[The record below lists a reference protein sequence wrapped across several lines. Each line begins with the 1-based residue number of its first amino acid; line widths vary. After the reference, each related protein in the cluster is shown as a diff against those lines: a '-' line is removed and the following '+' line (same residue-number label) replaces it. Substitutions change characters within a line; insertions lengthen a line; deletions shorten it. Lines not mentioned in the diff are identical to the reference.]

1 MDNDK
6 RFGINALKIA
16 ALIGVGLFTTVQAQA
31 IEDYTGT
38 YGTGSNAKYYQWV
51 TDANGNRTL
60 QETTEQNKDIVANY
74 ETPSST
80 IGNPNNNISDTI
92 TGEFIGLTTTNQ
104 VYGPAIYTNKTQN
117 AGNINGIFI
126 GNYLNSSTRG
136 YGGAIANNKGT
147 ISNITADFIANTIT
161 SANGSGAGGAIS
173 NDAKIGDLNGNFIG
187 NGINATGGIA
197 RGGFTSTF
205 VSMGN
210 ISGDFIG
217 NYAISNTSH
226 AYGGAINNAGTIL
239 NIESDFTNNYVSGYK
254 QAYGGAIANAS
265 GKSIGKI
272 HGDFT
277 DNYAKADD
285 NFAAGGAIANDGT
298 ITEIIGNHS
307 GNFAES
313 IDAEARG
320 GFLSSKGNI
329 TNNIEG
335 NFTNNHVKSTN
346 SLAYGGAIYSGGVI
360 GGDIKANF
368 TQNYATAT
376 KRSAIGGAIYNSGTT
391 GDIIGNQSVNYVTSI
406 QSEAEGGFLYNKG
419 VIGDISGKIENNYA
433 QSTNSLAYGG
443 AIFNNGKIENIT
455 ADFDQNYTSSTDGQV
470 SGGAIYN
477 NNIIDDIAGT
487 QTGNY
492 VQSINAE
499 ASGGLLSNTGEIKNI
514 SGNISENYAQSTNSL
529 AYGGAIFNDGK
540 IENVTANFSNNRI
553 TTNGNNLASGGAI
566 ANDNIIGD
574 ISGTQ
579 SGNYAKSTSGIAHG
593 GFLASS
599 GEIGNISG
607 KFENNYAQSTDKTAT
622 GGAIYILNGGTTKNI
637 SANFSD
643 NYVTSNNG
651 TAAGGAI
658 SVYGKT
664 EDITGNFS
672 NNTAT
677 SSSGKAMGGAIHV
690 GNTGNIKNISGNF
703 DGNYAKSNASNAYG
717 GAIYNERGKIGNI
730 TANFTNTTLE
740 GIKFTAGGVIAND
753 GTIENISGI
762 HSNNSSS
769 ALNSSIRGGFISSSG
784 TITNITG
791 SISDTKLFSENGS
804 AYGGAIYNSGTINNI
819 EAEIKNTLTEA
830 VVGFAGSALYN
841 DGKINNITG
850 DFIGNKSYT
859 PSEKYFS
866 YSGALYNYGEIGTI
880 SSSFIDNIA
889 ISNSEGNMA
898 FAGAVFTEKD
908 LTFLA
913 DGKDILFSGNYT
925 QDNVRGKTP
934 TAIFTYVGNGTP
946 APTITLKAT
955 NNGTIQFDDAIDG
968 GYFERIGNGRDVTKE
983 LKIEYNNHYNLK
995 IDGDETTTVNFNNYI
1010 KNANIIHNGGTTNV
1024 NAMQYLSYAS
1034 GEGINSLTMN
1044 GGVLN
1049 IGSLGVMPLGLNSF
1063 AINGGT
1069 INIDNVQVD
1078 LANQTMGRIS
1088 AENYG
1093 TSSGGNIN
1101 IASMTLLS
1109 DGKDAITPVLFA
1121 DESFKNNV
1129 TTDVTS
1135 IMGEVYKYDV
1145 TYDTTKYGPG
1155 GHFVFARS
1163 SENIA
1168 NYNPSAVVTPVAAQA
1183 GAQVTQ
1189 LESLYTG
1196 FAHIDRFTKF
1206 SHAQR
1211 QAMINAN
1218 KYAIHDLTTIKRNS
1232 IADKEQ
1238 SVWAKPYTGFESISL
1253 RGGLNVS
1260 ATSYG
1265 SIFGGDS
1272 GLIDL
1277 GKGYTGVIS
1286 SFVGYNGSHLSYNG
1300 ININNNGGVL
1310 GFTGTLY
1317 KGNFFTGLTA
1327 STGASAGEGH
1337 TYFGTDHFTMLSA
1350 GVANKTGYNFEFN
1363 DGKLIIQPQVFVGY
1377 TFVNTF
1383 DYTAASGVKM
1393 ESDPLHS
1400 IQIVPGVRVIGNLGD
1415 GWQPYASV
1423 NMVWNIMDKTKV
1435 KANDAMLPQL
1445 SMKPYVEY
1453 GVGLQKTIGERFTGY
1468 FQSMIRNG
1476 GRTGVVLS
1484 AGFKWAIGKDT
1495 KPKSIDTVNKP
1506 TTDKKVL
1513 KSKKKLLSL
1522 AK

>member
-38 YGTGSNAKYYQWV
+38 YGTGSNSVNYNWV
-51 TDANGNRTL
+51 TDINGNKKL
-60 QETTEQNKDIVANY
+60 EKTTETNSDIKV
-74 ETPSST
+74 
-80 IGNPNNNISDTI
+80 
-92 TGEFIGLTTTNQ
+92 Q
-104 VYGPAIYTNKTQN
+104 YTNKTN
-117 AGNINGIFI
+117 RIVNENKTATDSTNVEFIELTSNYRGAAIYAEKSSFNTGIINGIFANNNVTVS
-126 GNYLNSSTRG
+126 GKG
-136 YGGAIANNKGT
+136 YGGAIYTPGKIAELN
-147 ISNITADFIANTIT
+147 ADFIGNTVIT
-161 SANGSGAGGAIS
+161 TTDNAVGGA
-173 NDAKIGDLNGNFIG
+173 
-187 NGINATGGIA
+187 
-197 RGGFTSTF
+197 
-205 VSMGN
+205 VSVDGAVGN

-217 NYAISNTSH
+217 NGVYSQNYVARGGALAFYSSVGEIKDGKFIGNYAISDKHN
-226 AYGGAINNAGTIL
+226 AYGGAINNAGNNSITSITTDFINNYVYSGAKAAWGGAINNASSKSIGEINSNFSNNYVFANSDYAAGGAISNEGEISKITGTQTGNHTTSLNGTARGGFLSNLGKIENGISGTIT
-239 NIESDFTNNYVSGYK
+239 NNYVKSENSNAFGGAIYNKGTIGDITTNFTNNYAQANIGFAAGGAISNDNKIGNISGTQTGNYASSISEVARGGFLSNAGSIDNIDGNFTDNFTTSQNNK
-254 QAYGGAIANAS
+254 SSGGAINNYGSIKNITANFTNNYSISQNAGAYGGAINNQTGSSIQNIEGIFTNNYTNTGANA
-265 GKSIGKI
+265 
-272 HGDFT
+272 
-277 DNYAKADD
+277 
-285 NFAAGGAIANDGT
+285 AAGGAIANDGT
-298 ITEIIGNHS
+298 ILNINSTNIS
-307 GNFAES
+307 GNYTAS
-313 IDAEARG
+313 TDGVARG
-320 GFLSSKGNI
+320 GFISNAGSIGDI
-329 TNNIEG
+329 TGTITENFAKSNNEG
-335 NFTNNHVKSTN
+335 
-346 SLAYGGAIYSGGVI
+346 AYGGAIYIASSGKTE
-360 GGDIKANF
+360 DINANF
-368 TQNYATAT
+368 TKNYVESNEYRAT
-376 KRSAIGGAIYNSGTT
+376 GGAI
-391 GDIIGNQSVNYVTSI
+391 
-406 QSEAEGGFLYNKG
+406 
-419 VIGDISGKIENNYA
+419 
-433 QSTNSLAYGG
+433 TNL
-443 AIFNNGKIENIT
+443 
-455 ADFDQNYTSSTDGQV
+455 
-470 SGGAIYN
+470 
-477 NNIIDDIAGT
+477 
-487 QTGNY
+487 
-492 VQSINAE
+492 
-499 ASGGLLSNTGEIKNI
+499 GEIKNI
-514 SGNISENYAQSTNSL
+514 SGEQKENYAASVNGKALGGFINSSGTIKNITGSFSKNSAVSTNSN
-529 AYGGAIFNDGK
+529 AF
-540 IENVTANFSNNRI
+540 
-553 TTNGNNLASGGAI
+553 
-566 ANDNIIGD
+566 
-574 ISGTQ
+574 
-579 SGNYAKSTSGIAHG
+579 
-593 GFLASS
+593 
-599 GEIGNISG
+599 
-607 KFENNYAQSTDKTAT
+607 
-622 GGAIYILNGGTTKNI
+622 
-637 SANFSD
+637 
-643 NYVTSNNG
+643 
-651 TAAGGAI
+651 GGAI
-658 SVYGKT
+658 S
-664 EDITGNFS
+664 
-672 NNTAT
+672 
-677 SSSGKAMGGAIHV
+677 
-690 GNTGNIKNISGNF
+690 NTGKIDDIIADFSDNSVASGTS
-703 DGNYAKSNASNAYG
+703 YSAG
-717 GAIYNERGKIGNI
+717 GAIYNEGIIKNIEGNFKQ
-730 TANFTNTTLE
+730 NFVT
-740 GIKFTAGGVIAND
+740 
-753 GTIENISGI
+753 
-762 HSNNSSS
+762 SNKGN
-769 ALNSSIRGGFISSSG
+769 ARGGFLSNLGEIEKVTG
-784 TITNITG
+784 TI
-791 SISDTKLFSENGS
+791 SDNYTQSQEGN
-804 AYGGAIYNSGTINNI
+804 AYGAGVYVYTTGIVNEINSNFSNNHTYSGNGYASGA
-819 EAEIKNTLTEA
+819 
-830 VVGFAGSALYN
+830 ALFN
-841 DGKINNITG
+841 DGKINSIVG
-850 DFIGNKSYT
+850 DFTNNYVQSSAEVNNAYA
-859 PSEKYFS
+859 
-866 YSGALYNYGEIGTI
+866 GALHNRGEIGTI
-880 SSSFIDNIA
+880 TGNFINNYAVSDSSS
-889 ISNSEGNMA
+889 SLA
-898 FAGAVFTEKD
+898 FAGAIYTSKD
-908 LTFLA
+908 IQLLA
-913 DGKDILFSGNYT
+913 DAKDIIFSGNYT
-925 QDNVRGKTP
+925 QDNVRGTTP
-934 TAIFTYVGNGTP
+934 TAIFAYVDDTDP
-946 APTITLKAT
+946 APTLTFNAK
-955 NNGTIQFDDAIDG
+955 NSGTIQFDDGIDG
-968 GYFERIGNGRDVTKE
+968 GSYTKGADGNT
-983 LKIEYNNHYNLK
+983 KIEYNNHYNLK

-1024 NAMQYLSYAS
+1024 NAMQYLNYAS

-1218 KYAIHDLTTIKRNS
+1218 KYAINDLTTIKRNS